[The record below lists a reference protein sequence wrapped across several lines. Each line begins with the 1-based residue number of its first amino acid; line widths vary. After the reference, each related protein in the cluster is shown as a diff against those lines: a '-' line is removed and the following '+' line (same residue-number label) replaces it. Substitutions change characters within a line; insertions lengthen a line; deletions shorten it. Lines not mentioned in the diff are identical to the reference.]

1 MSFITGTYCNRYCLV
16 VNVIECVSVI
26 QVKLILCVCVLSL
39 AGITSLT
46 LWFYWISSYLK
57 LLTLPE
63 TSMRSPCSYYR
74 SVEISKLFSVRKP
87 RVYSWVNKIVCLY
100 IRSWSPNCS
109 VMLINWRS
117 SVPMGSCLQP
127 PLSLTCTQCPTT
139 SSVKN
144 WHGPTLN
151 SRFPSSQVH
160 TLPLKR
166 LGSIRFVMFLKW
178 RLLFLSRLN

>member
-1 MSFITGTYCNRYCLV
+1 MNTVCL
-16 VNVIECVSVI
+16 
-26 QVKLILCVCVLSL
+26 LSL

-46 LWFYWISSYLK
+46 LWFCWISSCLK

-63 TSMRSPCSYYR
+63 TYMRSPCSYCR
-74 SVEISKLFSVRKP
+74 SVEISKLFFCRRTP
-87 RVYSWVNKIVCLY
+87 RVYNWVNKIICLC

-109 VMLINWRS
+109 VTPINWRS

-151 SRFPSSQVH
+151 SPFPSSQVH
-160 TLPLKR
+160 ALPLKR
-166 LGSIRFVMFLKW
+166 LGSIRFFMF
-178 RLLFLSRLN
+178 F